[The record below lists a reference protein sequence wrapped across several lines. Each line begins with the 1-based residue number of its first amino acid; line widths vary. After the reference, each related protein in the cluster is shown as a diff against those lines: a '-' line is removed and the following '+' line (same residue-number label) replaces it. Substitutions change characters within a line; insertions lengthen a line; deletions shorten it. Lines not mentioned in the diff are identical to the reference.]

1 MAERNDTAAPRVLLI
16 DDDAALLTLL
26 GQYLE
31 RAGYAVSHAEN
42 GAEGVRLFRTAR
54 VDVVVLDI
62 MMPRMD
68 GWDTLSRIRILSDVP
83 VIMLSAKEEEADKL
97 KGFRLGVDDYVTK
110 PFSFAELAAR
120 IGAILQ
126 RGRRVA
132 EEAHRYSFGNLT
144 VDVDEHLVLRNG
156 EPIDLTPTEF
166 RLLRCLVR
174 NAGRVL
180 SADYLL
186 EQVWGPEYADATGY
200 IRRYI
205 WYLRQKIENDPSNP
219 SYILTEREFGYRFTR
234 PDGE

>member
-1 MAERNDTAAPRVLLI
+1 MATQRVLLI

-31 RAGYAVSHAEN
+31 RVGYTVLHAEN
-42 GAEGVRLFRTAR
+42 GAEGIRLLREEHAGI
-54 VDVVVLDI
+54 VVLDI

-68 GWDTLSRIRILSDVP
+68 GWETCTRIRKFSNVP
-83 VIMLSAKEEEADKL
+83 VIMLSAKEDEADKL

-126 RGRRVA
+126 RGTRSTKQAKLRR
-132 EEAHRYSFGNLT
+132 YTFGNLT

-156 EPIDLTPTEF
+156 QPIDLTPTEF
-166 RLLRCLVR
+166 RLLCCLIE
-174 NAGRVL
+174 NAGHVL
-180 SADYLL
+180 SRELLL
-186 EQVWGPEYADATGY
+186 ERVWGPEYCDATGY

-205 WYLRQKIENDPSNP
+205 WYLRQKIEDDPASP
-219 SYILTEREFGYRFTR
+219 RLILTEREFGYRFAR
-234 PDGE
+234 REEG